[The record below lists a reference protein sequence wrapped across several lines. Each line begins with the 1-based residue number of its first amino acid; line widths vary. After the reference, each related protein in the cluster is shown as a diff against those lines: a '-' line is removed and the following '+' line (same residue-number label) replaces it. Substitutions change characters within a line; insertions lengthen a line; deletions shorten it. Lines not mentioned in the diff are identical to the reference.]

1 MKVAANPSPDRT
13 PSRFVACGL
22 GKSCFSE
29 LHGFCPSKE
38 ARQPARMDGTKT
50 VMQVAA
56 VGPHRAMQG
65 MGGVLKSGGV
75 LGLDRLSSFPS
86 SLSPNIS

>member
-13 PSRFVACGL
+13 PTRFFTQAL
-22 GKSCFSE
+22 QKFQISE

-65 MGGVLKSGGV
+65 HGGGLKSEDV
-75 LGLDRLSSFPS
+75 LGLDRLS
-86 SLSPNIS
+86 